1 MIQTL
6 KMTTGEHSW
15 RAGLTSIKSL
25 LGDSSSGLPAE
36 EEGVMVDIVCP
47 MGSEQGLCA
56 RLMAR

>member
-47 MGSEQGLCA
+47 MGSE
-56 RLMAR
+56 